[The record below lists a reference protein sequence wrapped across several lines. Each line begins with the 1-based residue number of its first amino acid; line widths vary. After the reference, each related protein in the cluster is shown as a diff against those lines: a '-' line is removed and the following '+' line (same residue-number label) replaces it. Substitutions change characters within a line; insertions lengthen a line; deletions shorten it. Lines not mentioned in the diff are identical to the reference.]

1 MINRLKISLALFPLF
16 AVVLIGTY
24 VYSLWAGE
32 RRRSTDIPVDA
43 ASMMMRDLLT
53 FHEKRGSFP
62 MDLKQLEGV
71 IWERKRGRSFSIGDR
86 VLSHRNYYYLYTR
99 ASEQRFTL
107 WAVPMGK
114 LREEA
119 PTWFLTVTP
128 ESCRRWKG
136 PALPLEQVGKIETS
150 PSSAQLGILGL
161 SEQEKIDF
169 PRK

>member
-1 MINRLKISLALFPLF
+1 MIRLRISLVLIPVAI
-16 AVVLIGTY
+16 AVVVGIY
-24 VYSLWAGE
+24 VYSLWASE
-32 RRRSTDIPVDA
+32 RRRSAEIPVEA
-43 ASMMMRDLLT
+43 ASVMMRDLLV

-62 MDLKQLEGV
+62 IDLKQLEGV
-71 IWERKRGRSFSIGDR
+71 VWEKKSGRRFSIDDR
-86 VLSHRNYYYLYTR
+86 ALSHRNYYYLYTR
-99 ASEQRFTL
+99 AGEQRFSL

-136 PALPLEQVGKIETS
+136 PALPLEQVGKIKTT
-150 PSSAQLGILGL
+150 PSIAELGILGL
-161 SEQEKIDF
+161 SEQAKMDF